1 MSTKQATTPA
11 KATTPVAPAATT
23 PVAPAATVVEVIA
36 NAAEKIEAAAAIASD
51 SLGMLPDLAG
61 LAKMSDAMIVATLK
75 QVPAVL
81 GLKSENPDEQQLLA
95 FAKKLKCSSLEA
107 LKQGNLSSML
117 EEFSKSGLQ
126 VKVSLDA
133 DAMKALGVKNT
144 STGWDWKLLGK
155 WVAGGAAL
163 LLVSY
168 GAYRIYV
175 KYYGDQEPAIGDNN
189 MPTAGIAMLP

>member
-1 MSTKQATTPA
+1 MSTKTQTTPAKTATTPA
-11 KATTPVAPAATT
+11 STTTVPAAPTT
-23 PVAPAATVVEVIA
+23 TVVDVIA
-36 NAAEKIEAAAAIASD
+36 EAAEKIEAAAAIASD
-51 SLGMLPDLAG
+51 SLGMLPDLAS
-61 LAKMSDAMIVATLK
+61 LAKMTDAMVVATLK

-175 KYYGDQEPAIGDNN
+175 KYYGSDEPAITDTN

>member
-1 MSTKQATTPA
+1 MSTKTQATPA
-11 KATTPVAPAATT
+11 KTATAPAATA
-23 PVAPAATVVEVIA
+23 PVTTAPAATVVDVISE
-36 NAAEKIEAAAAIASD
+36 AAENIQVAAAIASD

-81 GLKSENPDEQQLLA
+81 GLKSENPDEAQLLA

-163 LLVSY
+163 ILVSY
-168 GAYRIYV
+168 GAYKLYV
-175 KYYGDQEPAIGDNN
+175 KYYGDQEPAIGDN

>member
-1 MSTKQATTPA
+1 MSTKQATTPVA
-11 KATTPVAPAATT
+11 KTTPAATT
-23 PVAPAATVVEVIA
+23 PVAPAATTTVVDVIA
-36 NAAEKIEAAAAIASD
+36 EAAEKIEAAAAIASD
-51 SLGMLPDLAG
+51 SLGMLPDLAS

-81 GLKSENPDEQQLLA
+81 GLKSENPDEAQLLA
-95 FAKKLKCSSLEA
+95 FAKKLKNSSLEA

-163 LLVSY
+163 ILVSY

-175 KYYGDQEPAIGDNN
+175 KYYGEAEPAIGDTQA
-189 MPTAGIAMLP
+189 PTVGIAMLP

>member
-1 MSTKQATTPA
+1 MSTKQATTPVA
-11 KATTPVAPAATT
+11 KTTPAPTTTVPAAPTT
-23 PVAPAATVVEVIA
+23 TVVDVIA
-36 NAAEKIEAAAAIASD
+36 EAAEKIEAAAAIASD
-51 SLGMLPDLAG
+51 SLGMLPDLG
-61 LAKMSDAMIVATLK
+61 SLAKMSEAMIVATLK

-95 FAKKLKCSSLEA
+95 FAKKLKNSSLEA

>member
-11 KATTPVAPAATT
+11 PAKATTPAPTATT
-23 PVAPAATVVEVIA
+23 PAAPTTTVVDVLAEA
-36 NAAEKIEAAAAIASD
+36 QEKIEAAAAIASD

-163 LLVSY
+163 ILVSY
-168 GAYRIYV
+168 GAYKLYV
-175 KYYGDQEPAIGDNN
+175 KYYGNKDDAITD
-189 MPTAGIAMLP
+189 TQAVGIAMLP

>member
-1 MSTKQATTPA
+1 MSTKTQTTPA
-11 KATTPVAPAATT
+11 KTTPAATT
-23 PVAPAATVVEVIA
+23 PVAPAATTTVVDVIA
-36 NAAEKIEAAAAIASD
+36 EAAEKIEAAAAIASD

-61 LAKMSDAMIVATLK
+61 LSKMSDAMIVATLK

-81 GLKSENPDEQQLLA
+81 GLKSENPDEAQLLA
-95 FAKKLKCSSLEA
+95 FAKKLKNSSLEA

-163 LLVSY
+163 ILVSY
-168 GAYRIYV
+168 GAYKLYV
-175 KYYGDQEPAIGDNN
+175 KYYGSDEPTIGDTN

>member
-1 MSTKQATTPA
+1 VSTKTQATPDATTPA
-11 KATTPVAPAATT
+11 A
-23 PVAPAATVVEVIA
+23 PVAPAATVVDVIA
-36 NAAEKIEAAAAIASD
+36 EAAEKIEAAAAIASD

-163 LLVSY
+163 ILVSY
-168 GAYRIYV
+168 GAYKLYV
-175 KYYGDQEPAIGDNN
+175 KYYGNKDDAITD
-189 MPTAGIAMLP
+189 TQAVGIAMLP

>member
-11 KATTPVAPAATT
+11 AKTTPAPAATAPVT
-23 PVAPAATVVEVIA
+23 PAPTVVDVLQ
-36 NAAEKIEAAAAIASD
+36 EAQENIQVAAAIAAD
-51 SLGMLPDLAG
+51 SMGMLPDLAS
-61 LAKMSDAMIVATLK
+61 LAKMTDAMVVATLK

-81 GLKSENPDEQQLLA
+81 GLKSENPDEAQLLA

-144 STGWDWKLLGK
+144 STGWDWKLLAK
-155 WVAGGAAL
+155 WVGGGAAL

-168 GAYRIYV
+168 GAYRLYV
-175 KYYGDQEPAIGDNN
+175 KYYGDQEPAIGDTQA
-189 MPTAGIAMLP
+189 PTVGIAMLP